1 MKDTSIQI
9 SLCIPVYNV
18 RPYLDELLKSI
29 FAQELTAIT
38 YEILFIDDC
47 SSDGSFEY
55 LLEITKDIQNVRVL
69 KNDKNS
75 GISYTRNRL
84 LDNAR
89 GEYIWFIDAD
99 DMLYPDSL
107 RILLEIALKKRVDI
121 VLANYI
127 KVPEDAC
134 VPPKKDFGLIELKSV
149 GTENYNW
156 LPDKNN
162 ECRMLSVWR
171 GIFKKDFFTINGL
184 RFNEKVI
191 MKEDALLYYEMSV
204 CGGGKIIKCEFPC
217 YCVRQRASSA
227 MHGIDETKAR
237 KYFHSSLALVYTY
250 LSFLDNKDLDVQM
263 FSALIEAEKELL
275 VKYLLHISDLKFVRE
290 SLTFLR
296 QKGLYPYM
304 TKRRGFKNVHN
315 FVDRLLPMEAFFWLI
330 YCVYR
335 IKSYAK

>member
-1 MKDTSIQI
+1 MW
-9 SLCIPVYNV
+9 
-18 RPYLDELLKSI
+18 
-29 FAQELTAIT
+29 
-38 YEILFIDDC
+38 
-47 SSDGSFEY
+47 GGM
-55 LLEITKDIQNVRVL
+55 VL
-69 KNDKNS
+69 
-75 GISYTRNRL
+75 
-84 LDNAR
+84 
-89 GEYIWFIDAD
+89 
-99 DMLYPDSL
+99 P
-107 RILLEIALKKRVDI
+107 
-121 VLANYI
+121 
-127 KVPEDAC
+127 
-134 VPPKKDFGLIELKSV
+134 
-149 GTENYNW
+149 
-156 LPDKNN
+156 
-162 ECRMLSVWR
+162 
-171 GIFKKDFFTINGL
+171 
-184 RFNEKVI
+184 
-191 MKEDALLYYEMSV
+191 
-204 CGGGKIIKCEFPC
+204 KIIKCEFPC